1 MATPCPD
8 DDDEQ
13 RALALNEK
21 AKALWRTFCEDGTSQ
36 PLDEAIA
43 ALEEGIL
50 ISQSDTIARAK
61 CLINIG
67 VFLSDRARLRGS
79 AQDLRASI
87 DFLRQASQVAP
98 PQFMSTALL
107 NLGNSLQEQF
117 NFDRNQQHALDEA
130 IEVYEEALAGSPTD
144 SDRPKLQNGISAASL
159 SRFSILD
166 DTADLER
173 ASCFGQLAIDSDASH
188 PYRSTFL
195 DTLSCALS
203 SLFRLQGDERKL
215 DQAIEYG
222 EEAVGLAES
231 QGSPNLPLFYTNFAE
246 SLLTRSSLCGHGSDL
261 DVAIELLETALPLFP
276 EDQIHAGYCTLHYAR
291 ALQHRFERDGGES
304 DITLC
309 VDLLGDLLLRT
320 PPDRRLFAEFQRTLV
335 ISFILRTHVTGS
347 MNDLDQAV
355 NMLKSEAGRIAGQQ
369 AAAMSVYQNL
379 GVALLTRFEM
389 RGSYSDLADARLA
402 YQTALDQEVEGSLDY
417 TLPLIGLANVALRS
431 FQETDAGEELD
442 DAIRLYERALSQS
455 VAWENL
461 RCARLASLGYA
472 LQLRY
477 GRNEVPADFDRCIEV
492 CREALTLSEGLA
504 NQPNMFHCLGQLGN
518 AYLQKYQTDI
528 SDKQDVTGLR
538 TAILYLEAAVEKA
551 ARHPPAQ
558 AMFLNNLG
566 LAHQVLYAQSHDRD
580 DRDLGIAAFRTAM
593 NLDAGSPLLRMTAA
607 YRGLVLVGKVDMV
620 TAADFV
626 DRVVEIMPRL
636 SPRTLRRADQQ
647 HMISLFSSIGSY
659 GAAVMLENG
668 RPPVDAVKALEATRG
683 VMNRM
688 LMETRT
694 DVDALRQAGFP
705 DLAERF
711 NMLRDQLG
719 SAAALPLAS
728 DPRQTLNW
736 ESEAHVVAARDFD
749 AVVGEIQALP
759 GFENFM
765 QPLAENEMV
774 SLADQASIVMI
785 NVSILRSDAL
795 IIDSTGVR
803 NHVLP
808 RLRLPDLVEKA
819 NALTDALHCDN
830 SSERRNTIECI
841 RDIQHWL
848 WEAVV
853 QDVHAHLSHGKQGP
867 IRVCWI
873 PVGPMALLPIHAAAD
888 PKSDANALDLIVSS
902 YGTTLKELS
911 YAHGKQPPNLN
922 SAAALVS
929 YMAQTPNQPDLK
941 YAADEAKAVG
951 AILQRLVTTTVL
963 PAPAKNDI
971 LTHIKNSSI
980 VHFSCHGFA
989 DAQDPSASRILL
1001 RDWETDPLTVAD
1013 IAALHLRGAQF
1024 AYLSA
1029 CHAAVGRAADL
1040 LDEGIHLAGAF
1051 QIAGFP
1057 RVVGTLWQVDDERA
1071 MQVAGRVYQSLV
1083 SEAGQ
1088 ISFDKLADALN
1099 AAVRKLRM
1107 DTRTI
1112 DVGGMTMEVDEDD
1125 PFVWAPMIY
1134 MGL

>member
-21 AKALWRTFCEDGTSQ
+21 AKALWRTFCENGASQ

-43 ALEEGIL
+43 ALEDGIR

-98 PQFMSTALL
+98 PQFISTSLL

-130 IEVYEEALAGSPTD
+130 IEVYEEAL
-144 SDRPKLQNGISAASL
+144 
-159 SRFSILD
+159 
-166 DTADLER
+166 
-173 ASCFGQLAIDSDASH
+173 
-188 PYRSTFL
+188 
-195 DTLSCALS
+195 
-203 SLFRLQGDERKL
+203 QGDERKL
-215 DQAIEYG
+215 DRAIEYG
-222 EEAVGLAES
+222 EEAFGLAES

-335 ISFILRTHVTGS
+335 ISLILRTHVTGS

-355 NMLKSEAGRIAGQQ
+355 NMLQSEAGRIAGQQ

-379 GVALLTRFEM
+379 ALLTRFVM

-402 YQTALDQEVEGSLDY
+402 YQIALDQEVEGSLDY

-431 FQETDAGEELD
+431 FQVTDAGEELD
-442 DAIRLYERALSQS
+442 DAVRLYERALSLS

-477 GRNEVPADFDRCIEV
+477 GRNEVHADFHRCIEV
-492 CREALTLSEGLA
+492 CREALTLSKGLA

-518 AYLQKYQTDI
+518 AYLQKYQTDV
-528 SDKQDVTGLR
+528 SDKQDVIGLR
-538 TAILYLEAAVEKA
+538 KATLYLEAAVEKA

-566 LAHQVLYAQSHDRD
+566 LAYQVLYAQSHDRN
-580 DRDLGIAAFRTAM
+580 DRDLGIAAFSTAM

-607 YRGLVLVGKVDMV
+607 YRGLVLVGKVNMV

-626 DRVVEIMPRL
+626 DRVVGIMPRL

-694 DVDALRQAGFP
+694 DVDALHQAGFP

-711 NMLRDQLG
+711 NTLRDQLG
-719 SAAALPLAS
+719 LAAALHLAS

-736 ESEAHVVAARDFD
+736 ESEAHVVAARDFG

-759 GFENFM
+759 GFECFM
-765 QPLAENEMV
+765 HPLAEKEMV

-803 NHVLP
+803 NLVLP
-808 RLRLPDLVEKA
+808 RLQLPDLVEKA

-888 PKSDANALDLIVSS
+888 SKSGANALDLIVSS
-902 YGTTLKELS
+902 YGTTMKELL
-911 YAHGKQPPNLN
+911 YAHWKQPPDLN
-922 SAAALVS
+922 STAALVS

-951 AILQRLVTTTVL
+951 ATLQRLVTTTVL
-963 PAPAKNDI
+963 PAPAKTDI

-1051 QIAGFP
+1051 QFAGFP

-1071 MQVAGRVYQSLV
+1071 MQVAERVYRSLV
-1083 SEAGQ
+1083 SEQGM

-1099 AAVRKLRM
+1099 AAVRNLRT

-1112 DVGGMTMEVDEDD
+1112 EVGGMTLEVDEDD

>member
-1 MATPCPD
+1 MATSRQD
-8 DDDEQ
+8 EDDEQ
-13 RALALNEK
+13 RALELNEQ
-21 AKALWRTFCEDGTSQ
+21 AKGLWRTFCDNGEPHS
-36 PLDEAIA
+36 LDEAINL
-43 ALEEGIL
+43 LENGIR
-50 ISQSDTIARAK
+50 ITQSDTIARAK
-61 CLINIG
+61 CLIN
-67 VFLSDRARLRGS
+67 VDRARLRGS
-79 AQDLRASI
+79 SDDLAASI
-87 DFLRQASQVAP
+87 KRLRQARGMAP
-98 PQFMSTALL
+98 PQFRSIALL

-117 NFDRNQQHALDEA
+117 NFDRNQEHALDEA
-130 IEVYEEALAGSPTD
+130 IEVYAEGLAGRTTD

-159 SRFSILD
+159 SRFSVSD
-166 DTADLER
+166 DAADLEQ
-173 ASCFGQLAIDSDASH
+173 ASCFGQLAIDSDVSH

-203 SLFRLQGDERKL
+203 SLFRLQGDQHKL
-215 DQAIEYG
+215 NQAIEYG
-222 EEAVGLAES
+222 KEAFRLAES

-246 SLLTRSSLCGHGSDL
+246 SLLTRSSLRGHAPDL
-261 DVAIELLETALPLFP
+261 DVAIELLETAMPLFP
-276 EDQIHAGYCTLHYAR
+276 DDQIHAGYCTLHYAR
-291 ALQHRFERDGGES
+291 ALQHRFERDGDES

-309 VDLLGDLLLRT
+309 VDLLEDLLLRT
-320 PPDRRLFAEFQRTLV
+320 SPDRRLFAGYQRTLV
-335 ISFILRTHVTGS
+335 ISLILRTHATGS

-355 NMLKSEAGRIAGQQ
+355 NMLKSEAGRIAGQE
-369 AAAMSVYQNL
+369 AAALSVYQNL

-389 RGSYSDLADARLA
+389 RGSYSDLAEARLA
-402 YQTALDQEVEGSLDY
+402 YQTALDQEAEGSLDY

-431 FQETDAGEELD
+431 FQETDAGDELD
-442 DAIRLYERALSQS
+442 DAVRLYERALSQS

-477 GRNEVPADFDRCIEV
+477 ARNQAPADFDRCIEV
-492 CREALTLSEGLA
+492 CRRALTLSEGLA

-518 AYLQKYQTDI
+518 AYLQKYQTDV
-528 SDKQDVTGLR
+528 SDKRDVTGLG
-538 TAILYLEAAVEKA
+538 TAIFYLETAVEKA

-566 LAHQVLYAQSHDRD
+566 LAYQVLYAQSHDD
-580 DRDLGIAAFRTAM
+580 NDRDLGIAAFRTAM

-607 YRGLVLVGKVDMV
+607 YRGLVLVGKMDMV

-668 RPPVDAVKALEATRG
+668 RPPIDAVNALEATRG

-711 NMLRDQLG
+711 NTLRDQLG
-719 SAAALPLAS
+719 STAALPLAS

-759 GFENFM
+759 GFESFM
-765 QPLAENEMV
+765 HPLAEKEMV
-774 SLADQASIVMI
+774 SLADRASIVMI

-795 IIDSTGVR
+795 IIDSAGVR
-803 NHVLP
+803 KLVLP

-819 NALTDALHCDN
+819 NAWTEALHCDN

-848 WEAVV
+848 WDAVV
-853 QDVHAHLSHGKQGP
+853 QDVHAHLSHGKQEP

-873 PVGPMALLPIHAAAD
+873 PVGPLALLPIHAAAD

-902 YGTTLKELS
+902 YGTTMKELS
-911 YAHGKQPPNLN
+911 HAHRKQHPNLD
-922 SAAALVS
+922 SAAALVIH
-929 YMAQTPNQPDLK
+929 MAQTPNQLDLK
-941 YAADEAKAVG
+941 YAADEANAVG
-951 AILQRLVTTTVL
+951 AILQRLLTTSVL
-963 PAPAKNDI
+963 PAPSKSDV

-1001 RDWETDPLTVAD
+1001 RDWETDPLTVAH

-1071 MQVAGRVYQSLV
+1071 MQVAERVYQSLV
-1083 SEAGQ
+1083 S
-1088 ISFDKLADALN
+1088 DKGGLGFGELADALN
-1099 AAVRKLRM
+1099 AAVKKLRM

-1112 DVGGMTMEVDEDD
+1112 EVGGMTLEIDEDD
-1125 PFVWAPMIY
+1125 PFVWAPIIY

>member
-1 MATPCPD
+1 MAIPHNY

-13 RALALNEK
+13 KALALNEQ
-21 AKALWRTFCEDGTSQ
+21 AKILWRTFCEDGEPHS
-36 PLDEAIA
+36 LDEAIDM
-43 ALEEGIL
+43 LEEGIR

-61 CLINIG
+61 CLINVG
-67 VFLSDRARLRGS
+67 TFLSDRARLRGS
-79 AQDLRASI
+79 SDDLAASI
-87 DFLRQASQVAP
+87 KRLRQARGMAP
-98 PQFMSTALL
+98 PQFRSIALL

-117 NFDRNQQHALDEA
+117 NFDRNQEHALDEA
-130 IEVYEEALAGSPTD
+130 VEVYEEALDGQTSD

-159 SRFSILD
+159 SRFSVSD
-166 DTADLER
+166 DAADLER
-173 ASCFGQLAIDSDASH
+173 ASCFGQLAIDSDMSH

-215 DQAIEYG
+215 DRAIEYG
-222 EEAVGLAES
+222 EEAVGLALS

-246 SLLTRSSLCGHGSDL
+246 SLLTRSSLRGHGSDL
-261 DVAIELLETALPLFP
+261 DLAIELLETAMTLFP
-276 EDQIHAGYCTLHYAR
+276 DDQIHAGYCTLHYAR
-291 ALQHRFERDGGES
+291 ALQHRFERDGVES

-309 VDLLGDLLLRT
+309 VDLLEDLLRRT
-320 PPDRRLFAEFQRTLV
+320 PPDRRLVAEYQRTLV
-335 ISFILRTHVTGS
+335 ISLILRTHVTGS

-355 NMLKSEAGRIAGQQ
+355 NMLKSEADRLAGQE
-369 AAAMSVYQNL
+369 AAALSVYQNL
-379 GVALLTRFEM
+379 GVALLTRFET
-389 RGSYSDLADARLA
+389 RGSYLDLAESRLVIK
-402 YQTALDQEVEGSLDY
+402 QRST
-417 TLPLIGLANVALRS
+417 RKS
-431 FQETDAGEELD
+431 FQETDAGDELD
-442 DAIRLYERALSQS
+442 DAVRLYEKALSQS

-477 GRNEVPADFDRCIEV
+477 GRNEVSADFDRCIEV

-518 AYLQKYQTDI
+518 AYLQKYQTDV
-528 SDKQDVTGLR
+528 SDKRDVTGLR
-538 TAILYLEAAVEKA
+538 KAILYLEAAVEKA
-551 ARHPPAQ
+551 TRHPPAQ

-566 LAHQVLYAQSHDRD
+566 LAYQVLYAQSHDHN
-580 DRDLGIAAFRTAM
+580 DRDFGIAAFRTAM

-607 YRGLVLVGKVDMV
+607 YRGLVLVGKVNMSA
-620 TAADFV
+620 AADFA
-626 DRVVEIMPRL
+626 DRAVEIMPRL

-659 GAAVMLENG
+659 GAAVMLVNG
-668 RPPVDAVKALEATRG
+668 RPAIDAVKALEATRG

-694 DVDALRQAGFP
+694 DVDALFQAGFS
-705 DLAERF
+705 DLGERF
-711 NMLRDQLG
+711 NMLRDQRG
-719 SAAALPLAS
+719 PAAALPLAS

-759 GFENFM
+759 GFE
-765 QPLAENEMV
+765 
-774 SLADQASIVMI
+774 SSC
-785 NVSILRSDAL
+785 ILLPRRRCDAL
-795 IIDSTGVR
+795 MVDSTGVR
-803 NHVLP
+803 NLVLP

-902 YGTTLKELS
+902 YGTTMKELS
-911 YAHGKQPPNLN
+911 YAHSKQPPNLD

-929 YMAQTPNQPDLK
+929 YMARTPNQPDLK

-951 AILQRLVTTTVL
+951 AILQRLATTSVL
-963 PAPAKNDI
+963 AAPTKTDV
-971 LTHIKNSSI
+971 LTHIETSSI

-1001 RDWETDPLTVAD
+1001 RDWETDALTVAD
-1013 IAALHLRGAQF
+1013 IAALHLRSAQF

-1057 RVVGTLWQVDDERA
+1057 RVVGALWQVDDERA
-1071 MQVAGRVYQSLV
+1071 MQVAERVYQSLV
-1083 SEAGQ
+1083 SDKGVLGFE
-1088 ISFDKLADALN
+1088 KLADALN
-1099 AAVRKLRM
+1099 GAVKKLRM
-1107 DTRTI
+1107 DTREI
-1112 DVGGMTMEVDEDD
+1112 EVGGMTMEVDEDD
-1125 PFVWAPMIY
+1125 PFVWAPLIY

>member
-1 MATPCPD
+1 
-8 DDDEQ
+8 
-13 RALALNEK
+13 
-21 AKALWRTFCEDGTSQ
+21 
-36 PLDEAIA
+36 
-43 ALEEGIL
+43 
-50 ISQSDTIARAK
+50 
-61 CLINIG
+61 
-67 VFLSDRARLRGS
+67 
-79 AQDLRASI
+79 
-87 DFLRQASQVAP
+87 
-98 PQFMSTALL
+98 
-107 NLGNSLQEQF
+107 
-117 NFDRNQQHALDEA
+117 
-130 IEVYEEALAGSPTD
+130 
-144 SDRPKLQNGISAASL
+144 
-159 SRFSILD
+159 
-166 DTADLER
+166 
-173 ASCFGQLAIDSDASH
+173 
-188 PYRSTFL
+188 
-195 DTLSCALS
+195 
-203 SLFRLQGDERKL
+203 
-215 DQAIEYG
+215 
-222 EEAVGLAES
+222 
-231 QGSPNLPLFYTNFAE
+231 
-246 SLLTRSSLCGHGSDL
+246 
-261 DVAIELLETALPLFP
+261 
-276 EDQIHAGYCTLHYAR
+276 
-291 ALQHRFERDGGES
+291 
-304 DITLC
+304 
-309 VDLLGDLLLRT
+309 
-320 PPDRRLFAEFQRTLV
+320 
-335 ISFILRTHVTGS
+335 

-355 NMLKSEAGRIAGQQ
+355 NMLKSEAARIAGQE
-369 AAAMSVYQNL
+369 AAALSVYQNL

-389 RGSYSDLADARLA
+389 RGSYSDLADARFA
-402 YQTALDQEVEGSLDY
+402 YQTALSQEVEGSLDY
-417 TLPLIGLANVALRS
+417 TLPLIGLANVALRI

-442 DAIRLYERALSQS
+442 DAVRLYEEALSQS

-477 GRNEVPADFDRCIEV
+477 GRNEVQADFDRCIEV
-492 CREALTLSEGLA
+492 CREALTLSKGLA

-518 AYLQKYQTDI
+518 AYLQKYQTDT
-528 SDKQDVTGLR
+528 SDKRDVTGLG
-538 TAILYLEAAVEKA
+538 TAISYLEAAVQKA
-551 ARHPPAQ
+551 TRHPPAQ

-566 LAHQVLYAQSHDRD
+566 LAYQVLYAQSHDGN

-636 SPRTLRRADQQ
+636 SPRPLRRADQQ

-668 RPPVDAVKALEATRG
+668 RPAVDAVKALEATRG
-683 VMNRM
+683 VMNGM

-694 DVDALRQAGFP
+694 DVDALRQAGLS

-711 NMLRDQLG
+711 NTLRDRLG
-719 SAAALPLAS
+719 STAALPLAS
-728 DPRQTLNW
+728 DPRQTTLNW

-759 GFENFM
+759 GFESFM
-765 QPLAENEMV
+765 HPLAEKEMV
-774 SLADQASIVMI
+774 SLANRASIVMI

-803 NHVLP
+803 NLVLP

-830 SSERRNTIECI
+830 SCERRNTIECI
-841 RDIQHWL
+841 RDVQHWL
-848 WEAVV
+848 WESVV
-853 QDVHAHLSHGKQGP
+853 QDVHAHLSHGNQGP
-867 IRVCWI
+867 LRVCWI

-902 YGTTLKELS
+902 YGTTMKELS
-911 YAHGKQPPNLN
+911 YAHNKRPPNLN
-922 SAAALVS
+922 SATALCS

-951 AILQRLVTTTVL
+951 AILQRLATTSVL
-963 PAPAKNDI
+963 AAPTKTDV
-971 LTHIKNSSI
+971 LTHIETSSI

-1001 RDWETDPLTVAD
+1001 RDWERDALTVAD

-1051 QIAGFP
+1051 QIASFP

-1071 MQVAGRVYQSLV
+1071 MQVAERVYQSLV
-1083 SEAGQ
+1083 SDKGSLGFE
-1088 ISFDKLADALN
+1088 KLADALN
-1099 AAVRKLRM
+1099 GAVKKLRM

-1112 DVGGMTMEVDEDD
+1112 EVGGMTMEVDEDD

>member
-215 DQAIEYG
+215 DRAIEYG

-442 DAIRLYERALSQS
+442 DAVRLYERALSLS

-504 NQPNMFHCLGQLGN
+504 NQPNMFHCLGQLATSGMSR
-518 AYLQKYQTDI
+518 AFLQPYHTSTLQWRK
-528 SDKQDVTGLR
+528 
-538 TAILYLEAAVEKA
+538 
-551 ARHPPAQ
+551 PPATHPLKQ
-558 AMFLNNLG
+558 CFSIISVW
-566 LAHQVLYAQSHDRD
+566 HTRYYTHSHDRN

-694 DVDALRQAGFP
+694 DVDALHQAGFP

-711 NMLRDQLG
+711 NTLRDQLG

-759 GFENFM
+759 GLESFM
-765 QPLAENEMV
+765 HPLAEKEMV
-774 SLADQASIVMI
+774 SLADRSPIVMI

-803 NHVLP
+803 NLVLP

-830 SSERRNTIECI
+830 SSERRNTIEFI
-841 RDIQHWL
+841 RDVQHWL

-853 QDVHAHLSHGKQGP
+853 QDVHAHLSHGKQGL

-941 YAADEAKAVG
+941 YAADEANAVG

-963 PAPAKNDI
+963 PAPAKTDI

-1013 IAALHLRGAQF
+1013 IVALHLRGAQF

-1071 MQVAGRVYQSLV
+1071 MQVAERVYHSLV
-1083 SEAGQ
+1083 SEEGQ
-1088 ISFDKLADALN
+1088 TSFDKLADALN
-1099 AAVRKLRM
+1099 AAVKKLRM

-1112 DVGGMTMEVDEDD
+1112 DVGGMTVEVDEDD